1 MSIFA
6 QFLEFIGDP
15 AHWSGS
21 RGIPVRIF
29 EHVSYTALALGIAT
43 LIALPVGLLIG
54 HTGKGAFLA
63 ISIGNAA
70 RSFPSLGVLTLLVLA
85 VGLGLTPV
93 LVALV
98 VLGIP
103 PIIAAT
109 YEGIRGV
116 SPATADAARGMGM
129 TEFEVLWRVELPI
142 ALPLV
147 ISGVRSSALQIVST
161 ATIAAFVA
169 LGGLGRFLI
178 DGLGVRNYAE
188 MVTGAVLVALLAI
201 AVDLVFALFS
211 RIVVSDGLTGRAPAP
226 SADTDLELAT
236 TR

>member
-6 QFLEFIGDP
+6 QLFEFIGDP
-15 AHWSGS
+15 AHWSGA

-29 EHVSYTALALGIAT
+29 EHVWYTALALGVAT

-103 PIIAAT
+103 PIVAAT

-116 SPATADAARGMGM
+116 PPATVDAARGMGM
-129 TEFEVLWRVELPI
+129 TEFDVLRRVELPI

-147 ISGVRSSALQIVST
+147 ISGLRSSALQIVST

-178 DGLGVRNYAE
+178 DGLGVRDYAE

-201 AVDLVFALFS
+201 AIDLVFAVFS
-211 RIVVSDGLTGRAPAP
+211 RIVVSDGLTGRAPPA
-226 SADTDLELAT
+226 SADTELELET
-236 TR
+236 VH

>member
-6 QFLEFIGDP
+6 QLLEFIGDP
-15 AHWSGS
+15 AHWSGP

-29 EHVSYTALALGIAT
+29 EHVWYTALSLGIAA

-103 PIIAAT
+103 PIVAAT

-116 SPATADAARGMGM
+116 SPATVDAARGMGM
-129 TEFEVLWRVELPI
+129 TEFDVLRRVELPI

-147 ISGVRSSALQIVST
+147 ISGLRSSALQIVST

-226 SADTDLELAT
+226 SADTDLAPAT
-236 TR
+236 TH